1 MSERPLKGRTVVVT
15 RTRAQAAELATIL
28 SEAGAEVLE
37 FPTIRIVDPEDWGPA
52 DTAAA
57 RLADYDWVVFTS
69 ANAVRAFFA
78 RLTGTGADALAG
90 MSVAAV
96 AGPTAARLS
105 DRGITPAF
113 VPDDHRAE
121 GVVDGLVERGV
132 GTGSRVLIPRA
143 LEAREL
149 IPETL
154 RARGAEVDVVPVYRT
169 VLGEGDVAVMARFGA
184 RTVDAVTFTSS
195 SSVRNFVDLLGRD
208 GVPAILD
215 GVLMASIGPVT
226 SETMRSLGLSP
237 AVEAAD
243 STVAGLVR
251 ALVARYEAG
260 AT

>member
-96 AGPTAARLS
+96 GPATAARLS

-169 VLGEGDVAVMARFGA
+169 VLGEGDAAVMTRFGA